1 MVTTTKLRKYS
12 SVALTVALLLFS
24 VLFLSACDRN
34 NNHLTLGNL
43 SDHFVKCGLKVE
55 SVQPVEPAVLKA
67 SSAMA
72 MTIGGRELGV
82 YKYDTGL
89 EVQKKRI
96 SRIEDDGFIY
106 IVGLKYPVLVNGSFV
121 MIGAHSHPQ
130 KTEIVKAFNSFK

>member
-1 MVTTTKLRKYS
+1 
-12 SVALTVALLLFS
+12 
-24 VLFLSACDRN
+24 
-34 NNHLTLGNL
+34 
-43 SDHFVKCGLKVE
+43 
-55 SVQPVEPAVLKA
+55 
-67 SSAMA
+67 MA
-72 MTIGGRELGV
+72 MTVGGRELGV